1 MRITIAVL
9 HFAALAST
17 LLVMAVAIDTSCVN
31 DDLEFT
37 EASKKDHDVTKL
49 HCGYDSCSVGKLE
62 SRLEPV
68 QVRKRLEEQSKKCQ
82 KICQDADPRIGACTH
97 FSSYVIQIRAD
108 AYVSVNGVPQ
118 RHSYLPSCK
127 LYNGRMEYRK
137 YVDAGRFAIKWGDAR
152 ITTLRT
158 GPAFCDGDKKKIQ
171 RKATAKW
178 VVVAGPCINEDARG
192 NVICKYRETVGIGK
206 SNSNTKSSS
215 TTAATEFSL
224 TIGTSVTASDPLG
237 VLEATSSMEASMG
250 FSHSWSN
257 EQSRTFKQNA
267 STSKT
272 HEVSIEVEP
281 GQVSTVCQPQGQVG
295 NFVIYSSTF
304 KRVSGYS
311 CDNASDDSP
320 DA

>member
-1 MRITIAVL
+1 
-9 HFAALAST
+9 
-17 LLVMAVAIDTSCVN
+17 MANRKFVN
-31 DDLEFT
+31 SGRYVERVCIGPSVHTNVCATVSGD
-37 EASKKDHDVTKL
+37 SKRV
-49 HCGYDSCSVGKLE
+49 
-62 SRLEPV
+62 
-68 QVRKRLEEQSKKCQ
+68 
-82 KICQDADPRIGACTH
+82 
-97 FSSYVIQIRAD
+97 
-108 AYVSVNGVPQ
+108 
-118 RHSYLPSCK
+118 
-127 LYNGRMEYRK
+127 
-137 YVDAGRFAIKWGDAR
+137 
-152 ITTLRT
+152 RT
-158 GPAFCDGDKKKIQ
+158 GLAFCDRDKRKIQ

-237 VLEATSSMEASMG
+237 VLTATASMEVSMG

-267 STSKT
+267 SSSKT

>member
-97 FSSYVIQIRAD
+97 FSFYGIAVNWPAGNIYGYSYNQ
-108 AYVSVNGVPQ
+108 Q
-118 RHSYLPSCK
+118 CK
-127 LYNGRMEYRK
+127 LYNGGMEYRK
-137 YVDAGRFAIKWGDAR
+137 YIDPRLLGSATVRTGSAIS
-152 ITTLRT
+152 TLRT
-158 GPAFCDGDKKKIQ
+158 GSAFCDGDKRKIQ
-171 RKATAKW
+171 RTATAKW
-178 VVVAGPCINEDARG
+178 VIVAGPCFNEDVKG
-192 NVICKYRETVGIGK
+192 NLGCKYSYKVGIGR

-224 TIGTSVTASDPLG
+224 TIGISATAGDPLDIAE
-237 VLEATSSMEASMG
+237 VTTSMETSMG
-250 FSHSWSN
+250 RSHSWTN
-257 EQSRTFKQNA
+257 EQSSTFEQSA
-267 STSKT
+267 STSET
-272 HEVSIEVEP
+272 LEVSIEVEP